1 MKTNFKGTQGIFSD
15 GHTGWK
21 VEERTTNGI
30 PGFEIHYSDDG
41 ECVTDHVYHIEDAK
55 LIANAPEILYALE
68 NILRWSAHFPALM
81 NGELH
86 FAQRVIEKTLK

>member
-1 MKTNFKGTQGIFSD
+1 MKTKFKGTKGIFSD

-21 VEERTTNGI
+21 IEERSTYGV
-30 PGFEIHYSDDG
+30 PGYEIHYSDEG

-55 LIANAPEILYALE
+55 LIANAPKILEALE
-68 NILRWSAHFPALM
+68 NILRWNAHFPPAM

-86 FAQRVIEKTLK
+86 FAERVIKETLT